1 MFTTPWL
8 SRAAAL
14 LLLAAV
20 LAAAYFWIVEP
31 IAAAYANTE
40 AAVADTRDLVERYDR
55 LAAPRASL
63 EAQLTTIEQKP
74 DTGAYYLSGATDA
87 LAAASL
93 QARVTALVEGSG
105 ATLLSIQTLT
115 SAEDKGLHR
124 VAIRLQMTA
133 EIAPLVRVLHGL
145 ETGIPLLFVDNLELQ
160 SQAAPATEPDAAQAS
175 APLIVGFDLYGYLPP
190 VQP

>member
-20 LAAAYFWIVEP
+20 LGAAYVWIVEP

-40 AAVADTRDLVERYDR
+40 AAIADTRDLVERYDR
-55 LAAPRASL
+55 LAVARTSL
-63 EAQLTTIEQKP
+63 EAQLAAIEQKP
-74 DTGAYYLSGATDA
+74 DTAAYYLSGATDA

-115 SAEDKGLHR
+115 SSEDRGLRR

-145 ETGIPLLFVDNLELQ
+145 ESGIPLLFVDNLELQ
-160 SQAAPATEPDAAQAS
+160 SQAAPAIDPDAAETS
-175 APLIVGFDLYGYLPP
+175 APLIVGFDLYGYLPA

>member
-20 LAAAYFWIVEP
+20 LAVAYVWIVEP

-40 AAVADTRDLVERYDR
+40 AAIADTRDLLERYDR
-55 LAAPRASL
+55 LAAARTSL
-63 EAQLTTIEQKP
+63 EAQLAAIEQKP
-74 DTGAYYLSGATDA
+74 DTAAYYLSGATDA

-115 SAEDKGLHR
+115 SAEDGGLRR

-145 ETGIPLLFVDNLELQ
+145 ESGIPLLFVDNLELQ
-160 SQAAPATEPDAAQAS
+160 SQAAPSIEPDAAQA
-175 APLIVGFDLYGYLPP
+175 AVPLIVGFDLYGYLPS

>member
-20 LAAAYFWIVEP
+20 LAAAYVWIVAP
-31 IAAAYANTE
+31 IAAAYADTE
-40 AAVADTRDLVERYDR
+40 AAIADTRALVERYDR
-55 LAAPRASL
+55 LAAARPSL
-63 EAQLTTIEQKP
+63 EAQLAAIEQKP
-74 DTGAYYLSGATDA
+74 DTAAYYLSGATDA

-115 SAEDKGLHR
+115 STEDRGLRR

-145 ETGIPLLFVDNLELQ
+145 ETGIPLLFVDNLEMQ
-160 SQAAPATEPDAAQAS
+160 GQAAPASEPDAAQAS

>member
-20 LAAAYFWIVEP
+20 LALAYVWIVEP

-40 AAVADTRDLVERYDR
+40 AAIADTRDLVERYDR
-55 LAAPRASL
+55 LAAARTSL
-63 EAQLTTIEQKP
+63 EAQLAAIEQKP
-74 DTGAYYLSGATDA
+74 DTAAYYLSGATDA

-93 QARVTALVEGSG
+93 QARVTALVEGNG
-105 ATLLSIQTLT
+105 ASLLSIQTLT
-115 SAEDKGLHR
+115 SSEDRGLRR

-145 ETGIPLLFVDNLELQ
+145 ESGIPLLFVDNLELQ
-160 SQAAPATEPDAAQAS
+160 SQAAPAIEPDAAETS

>member
-14 LLLAAV
+14 LLLAAD
-20 LAAAYFWIVEP
+20 LAVAYVWIVEP

-40 AAVADTRDLVERYDR
+40 AAIADTRDLVERYDR
-55 LAAPRASL
+55 LAAARASL
-63 EAQLTTIEQKP
+63 EAQLAAIEQKP
-74 DTGAYYLSGATDA
+74 DTAAYYLSGATDA

-115 SAEDKGLHR
+115 STEDRGLRR

-145 ETGIPLLFVDNLELQ
+145 ESGIPLLFVDNLELQ
-160 SQAAPATEPDAAQAS
+160 SQAAPAIEPDAAETS

>member
-14 LLLAAV
+14 LLLAAA
-20 LAAAYFWIVEP
+20 LAAAYVWIVGP
-31 IAAAYANTE
+31 IAAAYADT
-40 AAVADTRDLVERYDR
+40 AAAIADTRELLERYDR
-55 LAAPRASL
+55 LAASRASL
-63 EAQLTTIEQKP
+63 EAQLAAIEQKP
-74 DTGAYYLSGATDA
+74 DTAAYYLDGATDA

-115 SAEDKGLHR
+115 TTEDRGLRR
-124 VAIRLQMTA
+124 VAIRLQMTSA
-133 EIAPLVRVLHGL
+133 IAPLVRVLHGL
-145 ETGIPLLFVDNLELQ
+145 ETGVPLLFVDNLEVQ
-160 SQAAPATEPDAAQAS
+160 SQAAPQTEPDAAPAS

>member
-14 LLLAAV
+14 LLLAVV
-20 LAAAYFWIVEP
+20 LAVAYVWIVEP

-40 AAVADTRDLVERYDR
+40 AAIADTRDLVERYDR
-55 LAAPRASL
+55 LAAARTSL
-63 EAQLTTIEQKP
+63 EAQLAAIEQKP
-74 DTGAYYLSGATDA
+74 DTAAYYLSGATDA

-115 SAEDKGLHR
+115 STEDGGLRR

-145 ETGIPLLFVDNLELQ
+145 ESGIPLLFVDNLELQ
-160 SQAAPATEPDAAQAS
+160 SQAAPAIEPDAAQAGV
-175 APLIVGFDLYGYLPP
+175 PLIVGFDLYGYLPP

>member
-8 SRAAAL
+8 SRVVAL

-20 LAAAYFWIVEP
+20 LAAAYVWIVGP
-31 IAAAYANTE
+31 IAGAYADTE
-40 AAVADTRDLVERYDR
+40 AAIADAHELLERYDR
-55 LAAPRASL
+55 LASARPSL
-63 EAQLTTIEQKP
+63 EAQLAAIEQKP
-74 DTGAYYLSGATDA
+74 DTAAYYLDGATDA

-115 SAEDKGLHR
+115 TTEDRGLRR

-133 EIAPLVRVLHGL
+133 EIGPLVRVLHGL
-145 ETGIPLLFVDNLELQ
+145 ETGVPLLFVDNLEVQ
-160 SQAAPATEPDAAQAS
+160 SQAAAAIEPDAAQAS

>member
-14 LLLAAV
+14 LLLAAAF
-20 LAAAYFWIVEP
+20 AAAYVWIVEP
-31 IAAAYANTE
+31 IATAYADTQ
-40 AAVADTRDLVERYDR
+40 AAIADTSEMVERYDR
-55 LAAPRASL
+55 LAASRASL
-63 EAQLTTIEQKP
+63 EAQLAAIEQKP
-74 DTGAYYLSGATDA
+74 DTAAYYLDGATDA

-115 SAEDKGLHR
+115 TTEDRGLRR

-160 SQAAPATEPDAAQAS
+160 SQAAPQTEPDAAPAS

>member
-8 SRAAAL
+8 SRVAAL

-20 LAAAYFWIVEP
+20 LAAAYVWIVEP

-40 AAVADTRDLVERYDR
+40 AAVADTRALLERYNR
-55 LAAPRASL
+55 LAAARPSL
-63 EAQLTTIEQKP
+63 EAQLAAIEQKP
-74 DTGAYYLSGATDA
+74 DTAAYYLSGATDA
-87 LAAASL
+87 LAAAAL

-105 ATLLSIQTLT
+105 ASLLSIQTLT
-115 SAEDKGLHR
+115 STEERGMR
-124 VAIRLQMTA
+124 RIAIRLQMTA

-160 SQAAPATEPDAAQAS
+160 SQAAPAIEPDTAQAS
-175 APLIVGFDLYGYLPP
+175 APLIVGFDLYGYLPA

>member
-20 LAAAYFWIVEP
+20 VAAAYVWIVEP
-31 IAAAYANTE
+31 IATAYADTE
-40 AAVADTRDLVERYDR
+40 AAIADTRALVERYDR
-55 LAAPRASL
+55 LAAARASL
-63 EAQLTTIEQKP
+63 EAQLAAIEQKP
-74 DTGAYYLSGATDA
+74 DTAAYYLSGATDA

-105 ATLLSIQTLT
+105 AALLSIQTLT
-115 SAEDKGLHR
+115 STEDRGLRR

-160 SQAAPATEPDAAQAS
+160 SQAAPTLEPDSAQAR
-175 APLIVGFDLYGYLPP
+175 APLVVGFDLYGYLPP

>member
-1 MFTTPWL
+1 MFTTPSL
-8 SRAAAL
+8 SRAAAF

-20 LAAAYFWIVEP
+20 LVAVYVWIVEP
-31 IAAAYANTE
+31 IAAAYAATKT
-40 AAVADTRDLVERYDR
+40 AIADTRTLAERYDR
-55 LAAPRASL
+55 LGAARAAL
-63 EAQLTTIEQKP
+63 QAQLVAIEQKP
-74 DTGAYYLSGATDA
+74 DTAAYYMSGATDA
-87 LAAASL
+87 LAAAAL

-105 ATLLSIQTLT
+105 ASLLSIQTLT
-115 SAEDKGLHR
+115 STEDRGLRR

-133 EIAPLVRVLHGL
+133 EIGPLVRVLHGL

-160 SQAAPATEPDAAQAS
+160 SQSAPAIEPGAAQPS

>member
-20 LAAAYFWIVEP
+20 LAVAYVWIVEP

-40 AAVADTRDLVERYDR
+40 AAIADTRDLVERYDR
-55 LAAPRASL
+55 LAAARTSL
-63 EAQLTTIEQKP
+63 EAQLAAIEQKP
-74 DTGAYYLSGATDA
+74 DTAAYYLSGATDA

-115 SAEDKGLHR
+115 SAEDGGLRR

-145 ETGIPLLFVDNLELQ
+145 ESGIPLLFVDNLELQ
-160 SQAAPATEPDAAQAS
+160 SQAAPAIEPDAAETS

>member
-14 LLLAAV
+14 LLLAVV
-20 LAAAYFWIVEP
+20 LAVAYVWIVEP

-40 AAVADTRDLVERYDR
+40 AAIADTRDLVERYDR
-55 LAAPRASL
+55 LAAARASL
-63 EAQLTTIEQKP
+63 EAQLAAIEQKP
-74 DTGAYYLSGATDA
+74 DTAAYYLSGATDA

-115 SAEDKGLHR
+115 SSEDRGLRR

-145 ETGIPLLFVDNLELQ
+145 ESGIPLLFVDNLELQ
-160 SQAAPATEPDAAQAS
+160 SQAAPAIEPDAAQAS
-175 APLIVGFDLYGYLPP
+175 VPLIVGFDLYGYLPP

>member
-8 SRAAAL
+8 SRVVAL

-20 LAAAYFWIVEP
+20 LAAAYVWIVGP
-31 IAAAYANTE
+31 IASAYADTE
-40 AAVADTRDLVERYDR
+40 AAIADTRELLARYDR
-55 LAAPRASL
+55 LAASRPSL
-63 EAQLTTIEQKP
+63 EAQLAAIEQKP
-74 DTGAYYLSGATDA
+74 DTAAYYLDGATDA

-115 SAEDKGLHR
+115 TTEDRGLRR

-133 EIAPLVRVLHGL
+133 EIGPLVRVLHGL
-145 ETGIPLLFVDNLELQ
+145 ETGVPLLFVDNLEVQ
-160 SQAAPATEPDAAQAS
+160 SQAAAAIEPDAAQAS

>member
-20 LAAAYFWIVEP
+20 LAVAYVWIVEP
-31 IAAAYANTE
+31 IAAAYADTE
-40 AAVADTRDLVERYDR
+40 AAIADTRDLVERYDR
-55 LAAPRASL
+55 LAAARTSL
-63 EAQLTTIEQKP
+63 EAQLAAIEQKP
-74 DTGAYYLSGATDA
+74 DTAAYYLTGATDA

-115 SAEDKGLHR
+115 SSEDRGLRR

-145 ETGIPLLFVDNLELQ
+145 ESGIPLLFVDNLELQ
-160 SQAAPATEPDAAQAS
+160 SQAAPAIEPDAAETS

>member
-20 LAAAYFWIVEP
+20 LAVAYVWIVEP

-40 AAVADTRDLVERYDR
+40 AAIADTRDLVERYDR
-55 LAAPRASL
+55 LAAARASL
-63 EAQLTTIEQKP
+63 EAQLAAIEQKP
-74 DTGAYYLSGATDA
+74 DTAAYYLSGATDA

-115 SAEDKGLHR
+115 STEDRGLRR

-145 ETGIPLLFVDNLELQ
+145 ESGIPLLFVDNLELQ
-160 SQAAPATEPDAAQAS
+160 SQAAPAIEPDAAETS

>member
-20 LAAAYFWIVEP
+20 LGAAYVWIVEP

-40 AAVADTRDLVERYDR
+40 AAIADTRDLVERYDR
-55 LAAPRASL
+55 LAAARTSL
-63 EAQLTTIEQKP
+63 EAQLAAIEQKP
-74 DTGAYYLSGATDA
+74 DTAAYYLSGATDA

-115 SAEDKGLHR
+115 SSEDRGLRR

-145 ETGIPLLFVDNLELQ
+145 ESGIPLLFVDNLELQ
-160 SQAAPATEPDAAQAS
+160 SQAAPAIDPDAAETS
-175 APLIVGFDLYGYLPP
+175 APLIVGFDLYGYLPA